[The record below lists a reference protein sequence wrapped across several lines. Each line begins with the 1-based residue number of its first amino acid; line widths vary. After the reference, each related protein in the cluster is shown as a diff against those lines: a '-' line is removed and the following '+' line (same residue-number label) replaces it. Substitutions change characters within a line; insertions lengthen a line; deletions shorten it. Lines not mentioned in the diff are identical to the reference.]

1 MNETDSNVPRREF
14 LKGAAAGV
22 ASFPAFLRLSS
33 GAAGRKTVL
42 PRVKRRKLGKTG
54 EMVSEIGLGGHS
66 FRSQGGGQAPSPAE
80 ATALVAALLEAGV
93 NVFDTTTA
101 DERLALSHCISQL
114 KARKDC
120 FLVTRHDFGGARE
133 SVLRTAELSL
143 RQFRTEVLDA
153 LLVGAWS
160 PAHFTDETV
169 AALEELKRAGKVR
182 FVGFG
187 GHLSAR
193 RATALIAKYREL
205 DVVCFPYNVTTRKA
219 EGAMAEA
226 AKRQLGLFTIK
237 PFARGELLRDAQPSS
252 KASVP
257 SRPEALLKFV
267 LRNERVATAFVG
279 MHTLDQA
286 RENLAASGGGQ
297 LSKADRE
304 VLDECQT
311 LASAAT
317 AGELAWLRGW
327 TA

>member
-1 MNETDSNVPRREF
+1 M
-14 LKGAAAGV
+14 AGV

-33 GAAGRKTVL
+33 GADGGKPAL

-93 NVFDTTTA
+93 NTFDTTTA

-114 KARKDC
+114 NARKDC

-133 SVLRTAELSL
+133 SVLRTAERSL
-143 RQFRTEVLDA
+143 QQFRTEVLDA

-160 PAHFTDETV
+160 PGHFTDETV

-193 RATALIAKYREL
+193 RATALIAKYCQL
-205 DVVCFPYNVTTRKA
+205 DIVCFPYNVTTRKA

-226 AKRQLGLFTIK
+226 AKHQLGLFTIK
-237 PFARGELLRDAQPSS
+237 PFARGELLRDTPAPPRTS
-252 KASVP
+252 KASAP

-267 LRNERVATAFVG
+267 LRDKRIASAFVG

-286 RENLAASGGGQ
+286 RENLAASGGGK
-297 LSKADRE
+297 LSRADQE
-304 VLDECQT
+304 IFYECQT